1 MLGSKVLEVLK
12 AGGHEVLVPPRA
24 DVDLSRPHTLEAF
37 FRTVSFDALFN
48 CAAFTRVDACEEPAK
63 FSMAMAVN
71 GAAVGWLAKLCRAS
85 GRTLVHFSTDY
96 VFDGKKGDPY
106 LEGDPTSPLNVYGRS
121 KRQGEKLVLAETFP
135 FYLIRTS
142 WLFGPNGN
150 NFVRTMADL
159 LISKPRVEV
168 VDDQMGGPTYTG
180 DLAAFALELL
190 EKKAQPGLYH
200 FCNDGYASWYD
211 FAVEIQK
218 RTGFFSC
225 AVVPVPS
232 ENVFRPAARPAD
244 SRLDTLKAITAV
256 GHPPQPWKV
265 ALGEYLEKEFQNA
278 TA

>member
-1 MLGSKVLEVLK
+1 MLGSKALEFLK
-12 AGGHEVLVPPRA
+12 TRGHEVLAPSRA
-24 DVDLSRPHTLEAF
+24 EVDLSRPHTLEAF
-37 FRTVSFDALFN
+37 FRNTTFDVLFN

-71 GAAVGWLAKLCRAS
+71 GAAVGWLAKFCKAF

-106 LEGDPTSPLNVYGRS
+106 REEDPTSPLNVYGLS
-121 KRQGEKLVLAETFP
+121 KRQGERLILTEDFP

-168 VDDQMGGPTYTG
+168 VDDQLGGPTYTG

-190 EKKAQPGLYH
+190 EKKAPSGLYH

-211 FAVEIQK
+211 FAVEIRK
-218 RTGFFSC
+218 RTGFSSC

-244 SRLDTLKAITAV
+244 SRLDTLKAITVV
-256 GHPPQPWKV
+256 GHPPQPWKD